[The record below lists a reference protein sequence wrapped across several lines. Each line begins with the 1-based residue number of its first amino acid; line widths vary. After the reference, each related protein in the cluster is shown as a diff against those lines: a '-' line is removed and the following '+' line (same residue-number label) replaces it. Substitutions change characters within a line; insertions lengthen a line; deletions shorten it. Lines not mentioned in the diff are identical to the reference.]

1 MSKTTLIT
9 NDTSRYVLDMLDEQG
24 LVVDRETDISRPSL
38 PTDITE
44 LDDEDLMRLYT
55 HLSAYSEFL
64 STQLACAI
72 IDEKDAERNKDYAES
87 EAMLRH
93 QTNNAKTTVT
103 IIKALVDG
111 DPTLGDIRQEALVK
125 YSYRKMLETM
135 VNNYERSTAVC
146 SRELTRRTSSDNF
159 KTRSRKFTT

>member
-1 MSKTTLIT
+1 MSKLIT
-9 NDTSRYVLDMLDEQG
+9 NDTSKYVLDMLDEQG
-24 LVVDRETDISRPSL
+24 LVVDRETFMPRPQL
-38 PTDITE
+38 PADITE
-44 LDDEDLMRLYT
+44 LDDVDLMRLYT
-55 HLSAYSEFL
+55 HLSAYSEFINN
-64 STQLACAI
+64 QLACAI
-72 IDEKDAERNKDYAES
+72 IDEKDAQRTLDYAES

-93 QTNNAKTTVT
+93 QTGNAKTTVT

-111 DPTLGDIRQEALVK
+111 DPSLGDVRQDALVK

-135 VNNYERSTAVC
+135 ANNYERSSSVC